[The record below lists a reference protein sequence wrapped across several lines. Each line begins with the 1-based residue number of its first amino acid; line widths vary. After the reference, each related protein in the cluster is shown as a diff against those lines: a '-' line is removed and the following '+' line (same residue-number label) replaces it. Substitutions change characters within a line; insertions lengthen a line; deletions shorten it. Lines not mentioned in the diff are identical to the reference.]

1 VIDLDGDYAVS
12 VGSKYRI
19 NHGDEELT
27 TGVFKGYSA
36 MGTETM
42 MVFQLDDGTL
52 RFINLA
58 QIIYLDLLEGASKK
72 PSKKKDAGSV
82 YYG

>member
-1 VIDLDGDYAVS
+1 MILLEGEYQVTI
-12 VGSKYRI
+12 GSKHRV

-27 TGVFKGYSA
+27 EGIFKGYSA

-42 MVFQLDDGTL
+42 TVFQLDDGTL
-52 RFINLA
+52 RFISLA
-58 QIIYLDLLEGASKK
+58 QIIYMDLLEDAPNKK
-72 PSKKKDAGSV
+72 SKKKDTGSV